1 MSRYYSIHTT
11 AAAIGWSGPCVV
23 AAETQARILVTA
35 PIFFYFLR
43 IRLLPQYIDVVEF
56 GCSRRKPGLSPG
68 DGKLSPF
75 ISPNKTSSRYIYLL
89 LDIQMRSLSLA
100 YDGTPCDFAMLFF
113 ASCSCYV

>member
-11 AAAIGWSGPCVV
+11 AAAIGWSGP
-23 AAETQARILVTA
+23 AETQARILVTA

-75 ISPNKTSSRYIYLL
+75 IS